1 MPTKKLIV
9 CTLVAG
15 LTLGLS
21 GCDHGGQ
28 SSSTNAPDKATDVAQ
43 SSLQITRWGPDRT
56 KAGVVFNEQSDGSAA
71 LWIRMNKSLSGADV
85 VVNFNGQPLTT
96 AVQDDL
102 VTATVPPSLFAAQG
116 TYALHVSVKQDSAE
130 VQSNDVSFV
139 VE

>member
-1 MPTKKLIV
+1 MSTKKLIV

-28 SSSTNAPDKATDVAQ
+28 SPSTNAPDKAAGAAQ
-43 SSLQITRWGPDRT
+43 SSLQITKWGPDRT

-71 LWIRMNKSLSGADV
+71 LWIRMNRSLSGADV
-85 VVNFNGQPLTT
+85 VVDFNGQPLTT
-96 AVQDDL
+96 AVQGDL

-116 TYALHVSVKQDSAE
+116 TYALHVSVKQDGAV
-130 VQSNDVSFV
+130 VQSNGVSFV